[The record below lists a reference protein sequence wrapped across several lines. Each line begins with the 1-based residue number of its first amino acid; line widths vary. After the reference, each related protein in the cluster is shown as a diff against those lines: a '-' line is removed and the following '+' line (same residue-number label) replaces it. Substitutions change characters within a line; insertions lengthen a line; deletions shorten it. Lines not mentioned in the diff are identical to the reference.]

1 VKPRI
6 VTPGGLGVLRGLLAT
21 ARFQSDGLEAFGEGV
36 QHILGSLAPLLAMPV
51 VILLLMLVSGRLGE
65 VADVLSL
72 VDALLMQ
79 MVVSEALA
87 RRWGREREW
96 GRYATAINWCQWAVP
111 PVGILL
117 AVALPVLM
125 GFGADPAVAA
135 TIWVLALAAYALTL
149 QWFVARHA
157 LRLGIGR
164 AVVMVVAVNAATAAV
179 VILPT
184 QLRLVFEGPA

>member
-1 VKPRI
+1 M
-6 VTPGGLGVLRGLLAT
+6 LRGLIGT
-21 ARFQSDGLEAFGEGV
+21 ARFQSEGLAAFGEGV
-36 QHILGSLAPLLAMPV
+36 QQVLGSLAPLLALPV
-51 VILLLMLVSGRLGE
+51 VILLLMLLSGRLGE

-111 PVGILL
+111 PVGMLL
-117 AVALPVLM
+117 AVVLPVLM

-135 TIWVLALAAYALTL
+135 TIWVMALAAYALAL

-157 LRLGIGR
+157 LRIGVGR
-164 AVVMVVAVNAATAAV
+164 AVVMVLAVNAATAAV

-184 QLRLVFEGPA
+184 QVRLLFQGAA